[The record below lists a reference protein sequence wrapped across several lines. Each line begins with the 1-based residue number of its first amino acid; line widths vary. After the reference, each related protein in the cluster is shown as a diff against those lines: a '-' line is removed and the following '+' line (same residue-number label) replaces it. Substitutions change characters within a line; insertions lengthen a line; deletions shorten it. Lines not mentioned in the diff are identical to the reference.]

1 MTTYH
6 EDFKLKADDKCRLLH
21 KTVSDL
27 SKHLPKVRKRLQ
39 DEMDNRDS
47 LQRRLEKLQELSI
60 ESLSGDV
67 LSFEKFKASMKKLNV
82 ELAVSEEVVRN
93 LETSIL
99 PNAEARL
106 RDSEQNLKI
115 VLEQLIHETRPIAD
129 AKINEFLRSCVNERE
144 NFLDAWRAIYNDFGL
159 HLIVSDEAICPGIW
173 ATDEIRDLR
182 LRLGMT
188 ESTEPTFKEVWRNYS
203 SSSDAPPTPIAPPT
217 PSVPIEGIYGVPE
230 AAQSDD
236 NIPGDN
242 YAAQNDDIFE
252 QEDSEISLDVS

>member
-106 RDSEQNLKI
+106 KDAETNLRI
-115 VLEQLIHETRPIAD
+115 VLNQLIHETRPIAD
-129 AKINEFLRSCVNERE
+129 EKINEFLRSCVNERE

-182 LRLGMT
+182 LRLGMI
-188 ESTEPTFKEVWRNYS
+188 EVAEPSYQEVWKNC
-203 SSSDAPPTPIAPPT
+203 SSDGPPAPIAPPT
-217 PSVPIEGIYGVPE
+217 PSVPIEGIYGLPE
-230 AAQSDD
+230 APLGDD
-236 NIPGDN
+236 NIPTDN
-242 YAAQNDDIFE
+242 YAPQNDDIFE
-252 QEDSEISLDVS
+252 QENSEISLDAS

>member
-6 EDFKLKADDKCRLLH
+6 ESFKAKAGDKCRTLY

-27 SKHLPKVRKRLQ
+27 STQLPRLKQRLSDEKENAANLTGRIQKLQ
-39 DEMDNRDS
+39 D
-47 LQRRLEKLQELSI
+47 LAV
-60 ESLSGDV
+60 ESLSGDKQ
-67 LSFEKFKASMKKLNV
+67 SFEKYKTSQRKLNT
-82 ELAVSEEVVRN
+82 ELAVSEEVVN
-93 LETSIL
+93 NIATQIL

-106 RDSEQNLKI
+106 RDAEVNLKI